1 MMALEPGQVRIGEA
15 RTEIIVTEG
24 IGPLSAADV
33 RRIVSLV
40 LEQMGLQRDADAQ
53 RDNDTAITNRVIP
66 PHVR

>member
-1 MMALEPGQVRIGEA
+1 MAHEPGQVRIGET

-40 LEQMGLQRDADAQ
+40 LEQVGMQRDADAQ
-53 RDNDTAITNRVIP
+53 RENDTAITNRVIP
-66 PHVR
+66 PAVR